1 MSGSI
6 IVPPQIPAKLPC
18 PIMFIGEAPGEEEV
32 SRRVDGLPAPRPF
45 VGPAGRLFDSILR
58 SANLNRDDYWITN
71 LFDEKAPNNDVGPWL
86 ADEARMAE
94 AGARLFAEWKRSGA
108 NVVVP
113 LGNSALWAL
122 TGQTK
127 ISSFRGAV
135 LAASHILPG
144 AKLLPTYHP
153 MGVQHK
159 WQVLPLVVDD
169 LIKAADEARRGP
181 KLSYPNVT
189 LLVEPTLDEALRFMK
204 DCAGA
209 DLLATD
215 IETGW
220 GGITS
225 IGFAPTDSL
234 AMNIPFVDLRK
245 PSKSYWGSAAAEYKV
260 WMGIKELLEG
270 PVPKLGQNYTYDA
283 MWLLKKQGIKT
294 MNYLH
299 DTRLLHHAMFP
310 ELPKDLATMAANYTR
325 VGAWKAWSDW
335 NATKEKRDN

>member
-1 MSGSI
+1 
-6 IVPPQIPAKLPC
+6 
-18 PIMFIGEAPGEEEV
+18 MFIGEAPGEEEV
-32 SRRVDGLPAPRPF
+32 SRRVNSQPAPLPF
-45 VGPAGRLFDSILR
+45 VGPAGRLFDSLLR

-94 AGARLFAEWKRSGA
+94 AGARLHAEWKRSGA

-135 LAASHILPG
+135 LAATRILPG

-181 KLSYPNVT
+181 KLSYPSVR
-189 LLVEPTLDEALRFMK
+189 LLVEPTLEEALRFMN
-204 DCAGA
+204 DCKGA
-209 DLLATD
+209 DLLTPD

-220 GGITS
+220 GQITS

-245 PSKSYWGSAAAEYKV
+245 PSKSYWGSTTAEYKV
-260 WMGIKELLEG
+260 IMGVKDLMESD
-270 PVPKLGQNYTYDA
+270 VPKLGQNFTYDA
-283 MWLLKKQGIKT
+283 MWLWVKWKIRT
-294 MNYLH
+294 RNYREEL
-299 DTRLLHHAMFP
+299 RLLHHAMYP
-310 ELPKDLATMAANYTR
+310 ELPKDLASMAASYTR
-325 VGAWKAWSDW
+325 VGAWKAWADW
-335 NATKEKRDN
+335 SQTKEKKDN